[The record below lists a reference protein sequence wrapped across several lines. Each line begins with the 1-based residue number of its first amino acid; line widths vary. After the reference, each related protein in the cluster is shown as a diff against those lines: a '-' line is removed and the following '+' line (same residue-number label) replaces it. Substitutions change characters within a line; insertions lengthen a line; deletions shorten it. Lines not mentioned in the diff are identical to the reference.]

1 MPHTNPHLAII
12 GDRQALGW
20 VLQEQRLAFPEPRYH
35 HIFPALEAGDQLY
48 LYTTRGCYRNPGR
61 DRGLVIGTATV
72 TGELERPLNP
82 RVVRDR
88 ELPIE
93 VPVRIEALAPL
104 GDGVNVADT
113 VGRMTS
119 FPKPESWSVYLRR
132 SLYLLTG
139 HDAALLDRKLRKF
152 AGQHDKNI
160 YAYLER
166 ARPVVYA
173 DQSRS

>member
-1 MPHTNPHLAII
+1 MPHNNPHLAII

-20 VLQEQRLAFPEPRYH
+20 VLKEQRLAFPEPRYH
-35 HIFPALEAGDQLY
+35 HIFPALKAGDQLY

-72 TGELERPLNP
+72 MGDLERPLTS

-88 ELPIE
+88 ELPLE
-93 VPVRIEALAPL
+93 VPVQIETLAPL

-113 VGRMTS
+113 VGNMTS

-132 SLYLLTG
+132 SLYSLTE
-139 HDAALLDRKLRKF
+139 HDAALLDRKLRKH
-152 AGQHDKNI
+152 AGQHDANLDG
-160 YAYLER
+160 YLVR
-166 ARPVVYA
+166 ARPVIYA
-173 DQSRS
+173 GQSRS